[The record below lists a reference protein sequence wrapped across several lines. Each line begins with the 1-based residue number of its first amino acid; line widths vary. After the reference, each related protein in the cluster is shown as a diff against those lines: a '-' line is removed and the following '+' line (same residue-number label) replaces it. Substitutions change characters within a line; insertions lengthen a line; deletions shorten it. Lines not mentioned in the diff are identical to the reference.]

1 VLVLSAVGTLRPRYL
16 EALTPAVAAAI
27 GASAGV
33 IALRRPRVWIAVA
46 AAVVIVGVSVG
57 YAAQRSVA
65 LVQRN
70 ASDAGHV
77 GAFPPGV
84 IDKLS
89 AYLAPRTR
97 GVRYE
102 VVSDYFAPAGALVVK
117 DGRPLLIAMGTAHYP
132 VTPLRTIKA
141 EVTAGHV
148 RYALFNDHCGSV
160 SRKRLNRCSIPGRW
174 LRLHGTDV
182 SLAAGA
188 GSKGVL
194 FALHP

>member
-1 VLVLSAVGTLRPRYL
+1 M
-16 EALTPAVAAAI
+16 TPAVAAVI
-27 GASAGV
+27 GASMGA
-33 IALRRPRVWIAVA
+33 IALRRPRVWIALA

-57 YAAQRSVA
+57 YAAQRSAA

-84 IDKLS
+84 IDKVS
-89 AYLAPRTR
+89 AYLGPRTR
-97 GVRYE
+97 GDRYE
-102 VVSDYFAPAGALVVK
+102 VVSDYFAAAGALIVK

-141 EVTAGHV
+141 EVAAGHV
-148 RYALFNDHCGSV
+148 HYALFNDHCGSLPQ
-160 SRKRLNRCSIPGRW
+160 KQLNRCSIAGRW
-174 LRLHGTDV
+174 LRQHGTDV
-182 SLAAGA
+182 TRAAGA
-188 GSKGVL
+188 GTNGVI